1 MEDFSQQ
8 LQKGMEVYTAEGNKL
23 GKIDQVWFGTSV
35 GGPGMSEEETCME
48 VHRGL
53 LGREVMYL
61 PCRIIAGLEGNKVRL
76 NVDEAIV
83 RDTPSWHHKPA
94 WIA

>member
-8 LQKGMEVYTAEGNKL
+8 LRKGMEVYSSEGRKL

-35 GGPGMSEEETCME
+35 GGPGQSEEETCME

-53 LGREVMYL
+53 LSREVLYI
-61 PCRIIAGLEGNKVRL
+61 PCRVIAAVEGGRVRL
-76 NVDEAIV
+76 SIDEATV
-83 RDTPSWHHKPA
+83 RDTPTWHRRPS